1 MIDWLK
7 TRSYGEQFWLGFTCV
22 LLSMFL
28 AWLTKINYLANL
40 GCASYALLILAFP
53 KIPNRTRLTDKEEK
67 TVRLVAILALVLFLV
82 VFRFELS

>member
-28 AWLTKINYLANL
+28 AWLTKINYLVNL

-53 KIPNRTRLTDKEEK
+53 KIPNRTWLTEKEEK